1 MQVFNMEEEADM
13 NMRDGSTRGI
23 LVASLLLLSLPA
35 LAYEGSS
42 TVNFNVTGTIEAPS
56 CEVAVE
62 PSNSIDLGTVS
73 SQTFSGHAGASGAS
87 VPVKLVFS
95 SCSANASAVTIAF
108 SGAKFDNTYTS
119 VYKNFRIGSD
129 GASGVGMQLL
139 TLADQKPLGPGDQ
152 YLYTFG
158 DRADV
163 HIFNM
168 VARMFSPYG
177 QVRPGIVGFTATFD
191 VAYK

>member
-13 NMRDGSTRGI
+13 NMRDSGTGGI

-73 SQTFSGHAGASGAS
+73 SQTFSGNAGSSGAS

-95 SCSANASAVTIAF
+95 SCSADASAVTIAF

-119 VYKNFRIGSD
+119 VYKNFRTGSD

-139 TLADQKPLGPGDQ
+139 TLADQQPLGPGDQ

-158 DRADV
+158 DNADV
-163 HIFNM
+163 HTFNM
-168 VARMFSPYG
+168 MARMFSPYG

>member
-1 MQVFNMEEEADM
+1 MQVFNMEEGGDM

-62 PSNSIDLGTVS
+62 PSNSIDLGTAS
-73 SQTFSGHAGASGAS
+73 SQTFSGNAGSSGAS

-95 SCSANASAVTIAF
+95 SCSADASAVTIAF

-119 VYKNFRIGSD
+119 VYKNFRTGSD

-139 TLADQKPLGPGDQ
+139 TLADQQPLGPGDQ

-177 QVRPGIVGFTATFD
+177 QVRPGIVSFTATFD